1 MKKTDPQNTAN
12 NAKAVVR
19 KVWIWRAPA
28 GLLRYKQRF
37 ETKASSAPVSGNY
50 WTSGTVITLHGS
62 DNRGGITVKTCT
74 DTCSHKNKKF
84 LDRNVQVSV
93 IGIVVCLY
101 TTCGFELSKN
111 KTNRQTKT
119 TTKNN
124 NNNKNE
130 KKSCVRFVAN
140 HLSYTGTKI
149 NCNRKQTCVYRI

>member
-1 MKKTDPQNTAN
+1 MYIYPRGQWHTQLKKKTHAFQKAKYRNPKLGKMKKTDPQNTAN
-12 NAKAVVR
+12 NAKAVVT

-37 ETKASSAPVSGNY
+37 ETKASSAPPVSGYY
-50 WTSGTVITLHGS
+50 WTSGTVITLHES
-62 DNRGGITVKTCT
+62 DTVKTCT

-111 KTNRQTKT
+111 KTNTQTK
-119 TTKNN
+119 TKNN
-124 NNNKNE
+124 NNKTKNK
-130 KKSCVRFVAN
+130 VV
-140 HLSYTGTKI
+140 
-149 NCNRKQTCVYRI
+149 

>member
-1 MKKTDPQNTAN
+1 M
-12 NAKAVVR
+12 
-19 KVWIWRAPA
+19 
-28 GLLRYKQRF
+28 
-37 ETKASSAPVSGNY
+37 SGNY